1 MVSGLEMNTL
11 KTAKFKHRL
20 WMLALRSLGT
30 KSKATLKLGGVE
42 VYQVSQCVC
51 LQVAL
56 QHILMPLVDSLWLV
70 PGDSPI
76 PSVRRNDTTSLPA
89 SDAA

>member
-1 MVSGLEMNTL
+1 
-11 KTAKFKHRL
+11 
-20 WMLALRSLGT
+20 MLALRRLGT

-56 QHILMPLVDSLWLV
+56 QHILMPLVDSLWFLGILRFPV
-70 PGDSPI
+70 
-76 PSVRRNDTTSLPA
+76 
-89 SDAA
+89 